1 MSVQTNC
8 IVIYL
13 AVSRRQSPQSSIIV
27 TGVSMYAF
35 QIGVRGGRYLG
46 DKPQQMA
53 VEQNSGN
60 IVGKFWHRR
69 PICSLQTCSCSFSEV
84 VWRHISLS
92 SPSCLQWLVISVIR
106 TCLCHWLWHR
116 RRFTWLYFW
125 LTILLSMIM
134 TSITRHSLPQRHVW
148 IPWHVFI
155 NAYRSATFAHNL
167 VCCF

>member
-1 MSVQTNC
+1 VKVYQSYLFAWFSLHVCGRKQWHAITLRQYGVKWIARERDGTGANYFTVSLSSRYCRLQMSVQTNC

-60 IVGKFWHRR
+60 IVGKFWHRQ
-69 PICSLQTCSCSFSEV
+69 PV
-84 VWRHISLS
+84 
-92 SPSCLQWLVISVIR
+92 
-106 TCLCHWLWHR
+106 
-116 RRFTWLYFW
+116 
-125 LTILLSMIM
+125 LL
-134 TSITRHSLPQRHVW
+134 P
-148 IPWHVFI
+148 
-155 NAYRSATFAHNL
+155 
-167 VCCF
+167 